1 MPQSQQLFC
10 DIVISSDNL
19 KGKRLSCL
27 LIWRCHNI
35 SFRKRNRTSGSN
47 LHNKFLSLLLD
58 LIAKYWR
65 ATKIYY
71 NLHGFRGFCW
81 TCVGVRMKGRHTTYL
96 VRFYIFIW
104 SFADNDTKQLV
115 TNLQCTTALQALGNN
130 TLQTQFDCLI
140 SLLTTLINTKL
151 NKSSPVRSDTKD

>member
-1 MPQSQQLFC
+1 MIWYQLQTNKQNLRVEHLLGLTCITSFVAAVRFNCPCQSMTSYL
-10 DIVISSDNL
+10 NW
-19 KGKRLSCL
+19 
-27 LIWRCHNI
+27 LIEGYVVVC
-35 SFRKRNRTSGSN
+35 KTSV
-47 LHNKFLSLLLD
+47 D
-58 LIAKYWR
+58 
-65 ATKIYY
+65 
-71 NLHGFRGFCW
+71 
-81 TCVGVRMKGRHTTYL
+81 VRMKGSHKTNL

-140 SLLTTLINTKL
+140 SLLTTLINTKR